1 MPVGDNPLQ
10 QYETKITDATPGPS
24 SGEIKS
30 YGRKVGNMLLG
41 QAAKQQFDRNFD
53 FPDHLRQLEIR
64 DQQSAY
70 AALLRQQAQG
80 KGPSLF
86 APALAA
92 AQRAGTAVA
101 ASGRGANM
109 ALAGRTGAQTAAR
122 LGMGAAELRAKEQLA
137 AQQQYAALLQAQR
150 QADLQSRQMGV
161 QMGTAQLGSST
172 QTAQGNAE
180 RGQQG
185 VGSIV
190 KMFVGSDPAVKTDAA
205 PVGSYQQPYGQQ
217 PYQAQS
223 QPGLFQG
230 GTFRGAMSN
239 LGDGLVG
246 SGVTMK
252 QNIEP
257 IGGVNPRFADP
268 MAGGTVGLGASQ
280 PRDVGPQQRP
290 ATAAEADAQR
300 RLNAWFAEQQA
311 APAAQ
316 KHSQFVDPTQINLEL
331 DQGRSGA
338 SAGQYP
344 ELQPP
349 PQQQAQRQGGVM
361 GFIGGMFGGGKPG
374 SDPDMKSGG
383 QPVGQLSATAA
394 QVQPYEFRYKPEFA
408 AQEGVTTDKRVGAMA
423 SSAPGSLADNPI
435 YAPTVQ
441 KDPNGLD
448 RVNGGQAVMAN
459 IAVTADV
466 ARKQQ
471 QDSARLDAL
480 ESMALRGAS
489 GKGARG
495 KRVNANDVLRPP
507 AGSAPTGQRYQAL
520 ADLTP
525 SPLQGASFGADVGS
539 ATLRYNDSP
548 TPRLQAGVQPALDN
562 VGRGRLATQLKAP
575 ERAAVGQS
583 DINLDSLDASL
594 IDRRELARLKN
605 AAAGGE
611 PGDVFKYQEHSVHNA
626 PNVTPGSREETD
638 YTQELRATK
647 GQYQEGQMGGIAQML
662 REKPVPAV
670 KGFASAGAREL
681 ARRREKWIQNFALF
695 AQDDSEGAA
704 AAMGEPAVRL
714 RPKDVVELLKQR
726 GAPVSEAEVLRA
738 LKRTKNNK
746 PIITL

>member
-30 YGRKVGNMLLG
+30 YGKKVGNMLLG

-53 FPDHLRQLEIR
+53 FPDQLRQLEIR

-190 KMFVGSDPAVKTDAA
+190 KMFTGSDPAVKTDAA

-311 APAAQ
+311 ALAAQ
-316 KHSQFVDPTQINLEL
+316 KHSQFVDPTQIDLEL
-331 DQGRSGA
+331 AQGRSGA

-344 ELQPP
+344 GLQPP

-489 GKGARG
+489 GTGARG
-495 KRVNANDVLRPP
+495 KRVVAADVMGGPAQQAAPQPDQSPP
-507 AGSAPTGQRYQAL
+507 PGAQPTGQRYKAL
-520 ADLTP
+520 TDLGMTQPASYGADLGQEAPGGLRRGLVPDSARAP
-525 SPLQGASFGADVGS
+525 SVTGRAAPVLRDNYGAEVTGRRDQTVPDTRRQGELQAMAEAGKAPKQFFKPEKALSPESQAQVDLELDSILEQQIAGAVHNISQGADPKKN
-539 ATLRYNDSP
+539 Y
-548 TPRLQAGVQPALDN
+548 
-562 VGRGRLATQLKAP
+562 
-575 ERAAVGQS
+575 AA
-583 DINLDSLDASL
+583 
-594 IDRRELARLKN
+594 
-605 AAAGGE
+605 
-611 PGDVFKYQEHSVHNA
+611 
-626 PNVTPGSREETD
+626 
-638 YTQELRATK
+638 
-647 GQYQEGQMGGIAQML
+647 L
-662 REKPVPAV
+662 REALETRMNVKQRRQDRLEQLHGFVPDARPYMRPTDETVAGELSRRGV
-670 KGFASAGAREL
+670 KTAPKKVK
-681 ARRREKWIQNFALF
+681 RRR
-695 AQDDSEGAA
+695 
-704 AAMGEPAVRL
+704 
-714 RPKDVVELLKQR
+714 
-726 GAPVSEAEVLRA
+726 AEVDL
-738 LKRTKNNK
+738 
-746 PIITL
+746 